1 MLYPATTYPALK
13 QYFDE
18 VNKRDGHTI
27 ALKQG
32 APTES
37 K

>member
-1 MLYPATTYPALK
+1 MLYPASTYPALK
-13 QYFDE
+13 EYFDA
-18 VNKRDGHTI
+18 VSKQDGHTI

-32 APTES
+32 ATAAS